1 MNGGMQPAI
10 RKSINRTGLRGMAAS
25 GNGRIT
31 HALGIQNLLEHIE
44 LQPFMK
50 IFLIQHGAE
59 DSAKPGGSAEEI
71 NVLADKT
78 DIRAGRRQFSF
89 CVKIAGLFGLVHYI
103 HQIKGSLGYEFLR
116 TC

>member
-1 MNGGMQPAI
+1 
-10 RKSINRTGLRGMAAS
+10 
-25 GNGRIT
+25 
-31 HALGIQNLLEHIE
+31 
-44 LQPFMK
+44 MK